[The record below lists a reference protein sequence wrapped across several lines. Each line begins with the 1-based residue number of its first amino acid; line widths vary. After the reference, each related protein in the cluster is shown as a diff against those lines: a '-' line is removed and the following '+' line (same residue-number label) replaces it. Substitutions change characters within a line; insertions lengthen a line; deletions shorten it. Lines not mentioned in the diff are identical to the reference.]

1 MTNKCSIKNIHT
13 EIEQELSSCGI
24 EDASLEAAIMLE
36 HFTGCDRLE
45 QLRHPEREVNAQQ
58 LEEINKAVQERC
70 RRKPLS
76 QILGE
81 VYFYG
86 RPFYVTED
94 VLTPRPDTEI
104 LVEAVLQEIRE
115 RYLSSGNGIAVL
127 DSCTGSGCIGLSLLL
142 ELKVDHIIKHLDLCD
157 NSREALEIARRNAKR
172 HAVMGK
178 ISLFDCD
185 LWPNAAK
192 RYDVITCNPPYINRE
207 DMEQLMPEVAQ
218 FEPYPALYGGSDGL
232 EFYRRLAAETAE
244 HSKPGAILA
253 VEHAYDQ
260 RAAIKE
266 IFADSP
272 FAFVRELDDYGGNA
286 RVLIFELRELNP
298 FG

>member
-1 MTNKCSIKNIHT
+1 MTNKSSIKHILN

-24 EDASLEAAIMLE
+24 EDASLEAAIILE
-36 HFTGCDRLE
+36 SFSGFDRLE
-45 QLRHPEREVNAQQ
+45 QLRHPEHEVDVQ
-58 LEEINKAVQERC
+58 LQYEIKEAVQERR

-115 RYLSSGNGIAVL
+115 RYSSSGNGISVL

-142 ELKVDHIIKHLDLCD
+142 ELKADHIINRLDLCD
-157 NSREALEIARRNAKR
+157 NSQKALEIARRNAKR
-172 HAVMGK
+172 HAVEK
-178 ISLFDCD
+178 EVSHWECD
-185 LWPNAAK
+185 FWPNNGEQ
-192 RYDVITCNPPYINRE
+192 YDVITCNPPYIKRE
-207 DMEQLMPEVAQ
+207 DMAQLMPEVAH
-218 FEPYPALYGGSDGL
+218 FEPYQALYGGSDGL
-232 EFYRRLAAETAE
+232 DFYRRLAVEAAE
-244 HSKPGAILA
+244 HSRPGAILA

-266 IFADSP
+266 IFADSL
-272 FAFVRELDDYGGNA
+272 FSFVRELNDYGGNA